1 MVRGKERQRETARP
15 VEEPAGKTGMFH
27 SMQVYPLF
35 RMLMLGTLSSSTG
48 FWMYQ
53 VSIGWLALELI
64 DSALFVGLAGFAG
77 GIPMLL
83 LSIPAGLVID
93 RYDRRNVLLAAQA
106 GVAVISTIFA
116 IMVATGTIQPWSLL
130 VLVTINGSVMSF
142 IFPVRTAIVPSLV
155 ERTHMA
161 NAVALMSTTQNATRV
176 VGPSLAG
183 ILIALTG
190 VTGTF
195 VLAAL
200 LQGLAL
206 LGIWGLPGGRP
217 EQKPSDASEGRWA
230 QLAFGFKVVAASPVL
245 LSLCILALA
254 PTVLVMPY
262 LNLMPVFAK
271 DVFDMGATGLG
282 ILLAAAGLGTVFGSL
297 SVARSSQLMTR
308 RGSQVI
314 TAAGFAITVALFG
327 LSPSVW
333 VAVPLLLVAGW
344 MSAAFLAINQTLV
357 QLNVEDNVRGR
368 VMSVSLLTW
377 GVMPIGQLGV
387 GALADAI
394 GAPWAMA
401 LACVVALACIAVIA
415 GKFPSL
421 R

>member
-1 MVRGKERQRETARP
+1 
-15 VEEPAGKTGMFH
+15 MFH

-35 RMLMLGTLSSSTG
+35 RILMIGTLSSSSG

-64 DSALFVGLAGFAG
+64 NSPLFVGLAGFAG
-77 GIPMLL
+77 GVPMLL
-83 LSIPAGLVID
+83 LSVPAGLVID
-93 RYDRRNVLLAAQA
+93 RYSRRNVLMMAQA
-106 GVAVISTIFA
+106 GVAVVSTIFA
-116 IMVATGTIQPWSLL
+116 VMVATGTIQPWSLL
-130 VLVTINGSVMSF
+130 VLVTVNGAIMSF

-155 ERTHMA
+155 ERHHMA
-161 NAVALMSTTQNATRV
+161 NAVALMSTAQNATRV

-183 ILIALTG
+183 VLIALTG

-200 LQGLAL
+200 FQALAL

-217 EQKPSDASEGRWA
+217 ARKEETVAGSRWS
-230 QLAFGFKVVAASPVL
+230 QLAFGFKVVAANPVL
-245 LSLCILALA
+245 LSLCVLALA

-282 ILLAAAGLGTVFGSL
+282 ILLAAAGMGTVFGSL
-297 SVARSSQLMTR
+297 SVARSGHPMSR

-314 TAAGFAITVALFG
+314 TAVGFSISVALFG
-327 LSPSVW
+327 FSPSVW
-333 VAVPLLLVAGW
+333 LAVPLLLIAGW
-344 MSAAFLAINQTLV
+344 MSAVFLAINQTLV
-357 QLNVEDNVRGR
+357 QLNVDDSVRGR

-377 GVMPIGQLGV
+377 GVMPFGQLAV
-387 GALADAI
+387 GALAEGI
-394 GAPWAMA
+394 GAPGAMA
-401 LACVVALACIAVIA
+401 LACAMALVCIGYIA
-415 GKFPSL
+415 FRFPNL

>member
-1 MVRGKERQRETARP
+1 
-15 VEEPAGKTGMFH
+15 
-27 SMQVYPLF
+27 
-35 RMLMLGTLSSSTG
+35 
-48 FWMYQ
+48 
-53 VSIGWLALELI
+53 
-64 DSALFVGLAGFAG
+64 
-77 GIPMLL
+77 
-83 LSIPAGLVID
+83 
-93 RYDRRNVLLAAQA
+93 
-106 GVAVISTIFA
+106 
-116 IMVATGTIQPWSLL
+116 
-130 VLVTINGSVMSF
+130 
-142 IFPVRTAIVPSLV
+142 
-155 ERTHMA
+155 
-161 NAVALMSTTQNATRV
+161 MSTTQNATRV
-176 VGPSLAG
+176 VGPSVAG

-200 LQGLAL
+200 LQGMAL

-217 EQKPSDASEGRWA
+217 EQKPNAAPGSRWE

-271 DVFDMGATGLG
+271 DVFNMGATGLG

-297 SVARSSQLMTR
+297 TVARSGQLMTR
-308 RGSQVI
+308 RGTQVI
-314 TAAGFAITVALFG
+314 TAAGFAVSVALFG

-333 VAVPLLLVAGW
+333 LAVPLLLVAGW
-344 MSAAFLAINQTLV
+344 ASAAFLAINQTLV

-387 GALADAI
+387 GALADGI

-401 LACVVALACIAVIA
+401 LACVAALICIAVIA
-415 GKFPSL
+415 MKFPSL

>member
-1 MVRGKERQRETARP
+1 ML
-15 VEEPAGKTGMFH
+15 H
-27 SMQVYPLF
+27 SLQVYPLF

-64 DSALFVGLAGFAG
+64 DSPLFVGMAGFAG

-93 RYDRRNVLLAAQA
+93 RYSRRNVLFMAQS
-106 GVAVISTIFA
+106 GVTVVSTIFA
-116 IMVATGTIQPWSLL
+116 ILVATDTIEPWSLL
-130 VLVTINGSVMSF
+130 VLVTINGSIMSF

-200 LQGLAL
+200 FQGLAL
-206 LGIWGLPGGRP
+206 LGIWGLPSGRP
-217 EQKPSDASEGRWA
+217 AQKPNAVAESRWE
-230 QLAFGFKVVAASPVL
+230 QLAVGFKVVAASPVL

-297 SVARSSQLMTR
+297 SVARSGQLMAR

-314 TAAGFAITVALFG
+314 TATGFAISAALFA

-333 VAVPLLLVAGW
+333 IAVPLLLVAGW
-344 MSAAFLAINQTLV
+344 MSAVFLAINQTLV
-357 QLNVEDNVRGR
+357 QLNVEDSVRGR

-387 GALADAI
+387 GALADVI
-394 GAPWAMA
+394 GAPWAMVIACGLA
-401 LACVVALACIAVIA
+401 LLFIAVIA
-415 GKFPSL
+415 AKFPSL

>member
-1 MVRGKERQRETARP
+1 
-15 VEEPAGKTGMFH
+15 MFH

-35 RMLMLGTLSSSTG
+35 RMLMFGTLSSSSG

-64 DSALFVGLAGFAG
+64 NSPLFVGLAGFAG

-93 RYDRRNVLLAAQA
+93 RYSRRNVLFMAQS
-106 GVAVISTIFA
+106 GVAVVSTIFA

-130 VLVTINGSVMSF
+130 VLVTINGAIMSF

-155 ERTHMA
+155 ERHHMA
-161 NAVALMSTTQNATRV
+161 NAVALMSTAQNATRV

-183 ILIALTG
+183 VLIALTG

-195 VLAAL
+195 VLAAVF
-200 LQGLAL
+200 QGLAL
-206 LGIWGLPGGRP
+206 LGIWGLPSGRP
-217 EQKPSDASEGRWA
+217 AQKADAVAGNRWA
-230 QLAFGFKVVAASPVL
+230 QLAFGFKVVAANPVL

-297 SVARSSQLMTR
+297 TVARSGQLMGR

-314 TAAGFAITVALFG
+314 TAVGFAISVALFG

-333 VAVPLLLVAGW
+333 MAVPLLLIAGW
-344 MSAAFLAINQTLV
+344 MSAVFLAINQTLV
-357 QLNVEDNVRGR
+357 QLNVDDSVRGR

-377 GVMPIGQLGV
+377 GLMPIGQLGV
-387 GALADAI
+387 GALAEAI
-394 GAPWAMA
+394 GAPSAMA
-401 LACVVALACIAVIA
+401 MACGLALVFIAYIA
-415 GKFPSL
+415 FRFPNL

>member
-1 MVRGKERQRETARP
+1 ML
-15 VEEPAGKTGMFH
+15 H
-27 SMQVYPLF
+27 SLQVYPLF

-93 RYDRRNVLLAAQA
+93 RYSRRKVLLTAQG
-106 GVAVISTIFA
+106 GVAVVSTIFA
-116 IMVATGTIQPWSLL
+116 IMVASGTIQPWSLL
-130 VLVTINGSVMSF
+130 VLVTINGSIMSF

-176 VGPSLAG
+176 VGPSVAG

-200 LQGLAL
+200 LQGMAL

-217 EQKPSDASEGRWA
+217 EQKPNAAPGSRWE

-271 DVFDMGATGLG
+271 DVFNMGATGLG

-297 SVARSSQLMTR
+297 TVARSGQLMTR
-308 RGSQVI
+308 RGTQVI
-314 TAAGFAITVALFG
+314 TAAGFAVSVALFG

-333 VAVPLLLVAGW
+333 LAVPLLLVAGW
-344 MSAAFLAINQTLV
+344 ASAAFLAINQTLV

-401 LACVVALACIAVIA
+401 LACVAALMCIAVIA
-415 GKFPSL
+415 MKFPSL